1 VESVAVKNNIED
13 KLDQL
18 KKTLREMGTVLVAY
32 SGGVDSTFLA
42 VTAHEVLGQ
51 NSLAIFA
58 SSPVA
63 PPMEKEDAE
72 SVARQIGLRFKII
85 ESNEMDNPD
94 FIANP
99 PERCYYCKR
108 ELFSELKPM
117 ALAEGLKWIAD
128 GTNAD
133 DLSDFRPGR
142 KASAEAGIRSPL
154 LEAGL
159 TKTEIRQLS
168 HAKGLPTWDRPASPC
183 LASRIPYGIPVT
195 AETLNKIAQ
204 GEKYLHSLGLRQ
216 LRLRHHGDIAR
227 IELDPED
234 MEKIIKA
241 DIRQGIVEHL
251 KALGYKYVALD
262 LTGYRIGSL
271 NEVLNITNREG

>member
-1 VESVAVKNNIED
+1 VAKTNIAEKQD
-13 KLDQL
+13 NL
-18 KKTLREMGTVLVAY
+18 KEILRDMGSVLVAY

-42 VTAHEVLGQ
+42 VTAHEILGK
-51 NSLAIFA
+51 NSLAVFA
-58 SSPVA
+58 ASPVA
-63 PPMEKEDAE
+63 PPLEKE
-72 SVARQIGLRFKII
+72 VAASLAHNIGLRFKII
-85 ESNEMDNPD
+85 DSNEMSNPD
-94 FIANP
+94 FVANP

-108 ELFSELKPM
+108 ELFSELKPI

-159 TKTEIRQLS
+159 TKSEIRQLS
-168 HAKGLPTWDRPASPC
+168 HAKSLPTWDRPASPC

-195 AETLNKIAQ
+195 AETLNKIAR
-204 GEKYLHSLGLRQ
+204 GEQYLHSLGIRE

-234 MEKIIKA
+234 MAKIITPE
-241 DIRQGIVEHL
+241 IRQDIVTHL

-271 NEVLNITNREG
+271 NEVLNLAVREEKNG

>member
-1 VESVAVKNNIED
+1 MAKTDIED
-13 KLDQL
+13 KLGQL

-32 SGGVDSTFLA
+32 SGGGDSTFLA
-42 VTAHEVLGQ
+42 VTAHEGLGQ
-51 NSLAIFA
+51 NSMAVFA

-63 PPMEKEDAE
+63 PPMEKEQAASLAHD
-72 SVARQIGLRFKII
+72 IGLRFRII
-85 ESNEMDNPD
+85 DSNEMANPD
-94 FIANP
+94 FVANP

-108 ELFSELKPM
+108 ELFSELKPI

-142 KASAEAGIRSPL
+142 KASVEAGIRSPL

-159 TKTEIRQLS
+159 TKEEIRQLS
-168 HAKGLPTWDRPASPC
+168 CERGLPTWDRPASPC

-195 AETLNKIAQ
+195 AETLNKIAR
-204 GEKYLHSLGLRQ
+204 GEQYLHSLGLRQ
-216 LRLRHHGDIAR
+216 LRLRHHGNIAR
-227 IELDPED
+227 IELDQED
-234 MEKIIKA
+234 MAKILKA

-251 KALGYKYVALD
+251 KALGYKYVVLD

-271 NEVLNITNREG
+271 NEVLNITNREGQND

>member
-1 VESVAVKNNIED
+1 MAKTDIEA
-13 KLDQL
+13 KLARL
-18 KKTLREMGTVLVAY
+18 KQILQDMGSVLVAY

-42 VTAHEVLGQ
+42 VTAHEVLGK
-51 NSLAIFA
+51 NTLAVFA
-58 SSPVA
+58 ASPVA
-63 PPMEKEDAE
+63 PPMEKEEA
-72 SVARQIGLRFKII
+72 AALAKNIGLRFQII
-85 ESNEMDNPD
+85 DSNEMSNPD
-94 FIANP
+94 FVANP

-108 ELFSELKPM
+108 ELFSELQPIAK
-117 ALAEGLKWIAD
+117 AEGLKWIAD

-159 TKTEIRQLS
+159 TKAEIRQLS
-168 HAKGLPTWDRPASPC
+168 HGRGLPTWDRPASPC
-183 LASRIPYGIPVT
+183 LASRIPYGTPVT
-195 AETLNKIAQ
+195 AETLNKIAR
-204 GEKYLHSLGLRQ
+204 GEQYLHGLGIRE

-234 MEKIIKA
+234 MAKIITPEMRQ
-241 DIRQGIVEHL
+241 DIVTHL

-271 NEVLNITNREG
+271 NEVLNLAAREGKND

>member
-1 VESVAVKNNIED
+1 MAKLNVEE
-13 KLDQL
+13 KLEKL
-18 KKTLREMGTVLVAY
+18 KKTLREMGTVLIAY
-32 SGGVDSTFLA
+32 SGGVDSSFLA

-51 NSLAIFA
+51 NSLAVFA

-63 PPMEKEDAE
+63 PPMEKEAAG
-72 SVARQIGLRFKII
+72 SLAHQFGLRFRII

-94 FIANP
+94 FVANP

-108 ELFSELKPM
+108 ELFSELKPI
-117 ALAEGLKWIAD
+117 ALAEGLKWVAD

-133 DLSDFRPGR
+133 DLSDYRPGR

-154 LEAGL
+154 LEVGL
-159 TKTEIRQLS
+159 TKAEIRQLS
-168 HAKGLPTWDRPASPC
+168 RAQGLPTWDRPASPC

-216 LRLRHHGDIAR
+216 VRLRHHGDIAR
-227 IELDPED
+227 IELDQPD
-234 MEKIIKA
+234 MAKIIKT
-241 DIRQGIVEHL
+241 DIRQGVIEHF
-251 KALGYKYVALD
+251 KALGYKYVTLD
-262 LTGYRIGSL
+262 LTGYRTGSL
-271 NEVLNITNREG
+271 NEVLGIANQEGKNG

>member
-1 VESVAVKNNIED
+1 VAKTNIEE
-13 KLDQL
+13 KLARL
-18 KKTLREMGTVLVAY
+18 KDILQDMGSVLVAY

-42 VTAHEVLGQ
+42 VTAHEVLGK
-51 NSLAIFA
+51 NSLAVFA
-58 SSPVA
+58 ASPVA
-63 PPMEKEDAE
+63 PPMEKEEAGDLAHN
-72 SVARQIGLRFKII
+72 VGLRFKII
-85 ESNEMDNPD
+85 ESNEMSNPD
-94 FIANP
+94 FVANP

-108 ELFSELKPM
+108 ELYSELKPI
-117 ALAEGLKWIAD
+117 AKAEGLKWIAD

-133 DLSDFRPGR
+133 DLHDFRPGR

-168 HAKGLPTWDRPASPC
+168 HAKSLPTWDRPASPC

-195 AETLNKIAQ
+195 AETLNKIAR
-204 GEKYLHSLGLRQ
+204 GEQYLHSLGLRQ

-234 MEKIIKA
+234 MAKIITPE
-241 DIRQGIVEHL
+241 IRQDIVTHL

-271 NEVLNITNREG
+271 NEVLNLAVREGQNG

>member
-1 VESVAVKNNIED
+1 MAKTNLES
-13 KLDQL
+13 KLEQL
-18 KKTLREMGTVLVAY
+18 KKTISEMGSVLVAY

-42 VTAHEVLGQ
+42 VTAHEVLGK
-51 NSLAIFA
+51 NSLAVFA
-58 SSPVA
+58 ASPVA
-63 PPMEKEDAE
+63 PPLEKEEAE
-72 SVARQIGLRFKII
+72 TLARNIGLRFKVI
-85 ESNEMDNPD
+85 ESNEMSNPD
-94 FIANP
+94 FVANP

-108 ELFSELKPM
+108 ELFSELKPI

-133 DLSDFRPGR
+133 DLHDFRPGR

-159 TKTEIRQLS
+159 TKAEIRRLS
-168 HAKGLPTWDRPASPC
+168 RAKNLPTWDRPASPC

-195 AETLNKIAQ
+195 AETLNKIAR
-204 GEKYLHSLGLRQ
+204 GEQYLHSLGFRQ

-234 MEKIIKA
+234 MVKIITPE
-241 DIRQGIVEHL
+241 IRQDIVTKL

-262 LTGYRIGSL
+262 LTGYRTGSL
-271 NEVLNITNREG
+271 NEVLNLAGDEGKNG

>member
-1 VESVAVKNNIED
+1 MAKTNIEE
-13 KLDQL
+13 KLSRL
-18 KKTLREMGTVLVAY
+18 KQILQDMGSVLVAY

-42 VTAHEVLGQ
+42 VTAHEVLGENTLAVFAASPVEPPAAKEEAASLAQ
-51 NSLAIFA
+51 NS
-58 SSPVA
+58 
-63 PPMEKEDAE
+63 
-72 SVARQIGLRFKII
+72 GLRFQII
-85 ESNEMDNPD
+85 DSNEMSNPD
-94 FIANP
+94 FVANP

-108 ELFSELKPM
+108 ELFSELKPI
-117 ALAEGLKWIAD
+117 AKAEGLKWIAD

-159 TKTEIRQLS
+159 TKLEIRQLS
-168 HAKGLPTWDRPASPC
+168 HARGLPTWDRPASPC
-183 LASRIPYGIPVT
+183 LASRIPYGTPVT
-195 AETLNKIAQ
+195 AETLNKIAR
-204 GEKYLHSLGLRQ
+204 GEQYLHSLGIRE

-234 MEKIIKA
+234 MAKIITPE
-241 DIRQGIVEHL
+241 IRQDIVTHL

-271 NEVLNITNREG
+271 NEVLNLAVREGQNG

>member
-1 VESVAVKNNIED
+1 MANINAD
-13 KLDQL
+13 GKLEQL
-18 KKTLREMGTVLVAY
+18 KKTLREMGTVLLAY

-51 NSLAIFA
+51 NSLAVFA
-58 SSPVA
+58 SSPLA
-63 PPMEKEDAE
+63 PPLEKETAE
-72 SVARQIGLRFKII
+72 SVARQVGFRLRII
-85 ESNEMDNPD
+85 ESNEMANPD
-94 FIANP
+94 FVANP
-99 PERCYYCKR
+99 PERCYYCKK
-108 ELFSELKPM
+108 ELFSELKPI

-133 DLSDFRPGR
+133 DSSDYRPGR

-154 LEAGL
+154 LEVGL
-159 TKTEIRQLS
+159 TKAEIRQLS

-227 IELDPED
+227 IELDQPD
-234 MEKIIKA
+234 MAKIINA
-241 DIRQGIVEHL
+241 DIRQGIVAHL
-251 KALGYKYVALD
+251 KALGYKYVTLD
-262 LTGYRIGSL
+262 LTGYRTGSL
-271 NEVLNITNREG
+271 NEVLNVASREGENG

>member
-1 VESVAVKNNIED
+1 VAKTNTEE
-13 KLDQL
+13 KLDHL
-18 KKTLREMGTVLVAY
+18 KKTLRDMGTVLVAY

-42 VTAHEVLGQ
+42 VTAHEVLGK
-51 NSLAIFA
+51 NSLVVFA
-58 SSPVA
+58 ASPVA
-63 PPMEKEDAE
+63 PPMEKEEAE
-72 SVARQIGLRFKII
+72 ALAHNIGLRFKII
-85 ESNEMDNPD
+85 ESSEMSNPD
-94 FIANP
+94 FVANP

-108 ELFSELKPM
+108 ELFSELKPI
-117 ALAEGLKWIAD
+117 AQAEGLKWIAD

-159 TKTEIRQLS
+159 TKAEIRQLS
-168 HAKGLPTWDRPASPC
+168 HAQGLPTWDRPASPC

-195 AETLNKIAQ
+195 AETLNKIAR
-204 GEKYLHSLGLRQ
+204 GEQYLHSLGLRQ

-234 MEKIIKA
+234 MDKIIKPE
-241 DIRQGIVEHL
+241 IRQDIVKHL
-251 KALGYKYVALD
+251 KALGYKYVTLD

-271 NEVLNITNREG
+271 NEVLNLAGREGQNG

>member
-1 VESVAVKNNIED
+1 MAKTNTEE
-13 KLDQL
+13 KLDHL
-18 KKTLREMGTVLVAY
+18 KKTLRDMGTVLVAY

-42 VTAHEVLGQ
+42 VTAHEVLGK
-51 NSLAIFA
+51 NSLAVFA
-58 SSPVA
+58 ASPVA
-63 PPMEKEDAE
+63 PPMEKEEAE
-72 SVARQIGLRFKII
+72 ALAHNIGLRFKII
-85 ESNEMDNPD
+85 ESSEMSNPD
-94 FIANP
+94 FVANP

-108 ELFSELKPM
+108 ELFSELKPI
-117 ALAEGLKWIAD
+117 AQAEGLKWIAD

-159 TKTEIRQLS
+159 TKAEIRQLS
-168 HAKGLPTWDRPASPC
+168 HAQGLPTWDRPASPC

-195 AETLNKIAQ
+195 AETLNKIAR
-204 GEKYLHSLGLRQ
+204 GEQYLHSLGLRQ

-234 MEKIIKA
+234 MDKIIKPE
-241 DIRQGIVEHL
+241 IRQDIVKHL

-271 NEVLNITNREG
+271 NEVLNLAGREGQNG